1 MTDAWIVTRWV
12 TGGFGVVR
20 SRVMLLLLLNQEV
33 MYSVADRQ
41 LMESVLVVGV
51 DDLTDQSGHFGV

>member
-1 MTDAWIVTRWV
+1 MTDAWTVTRWV

-20 SRVMLLLLLNQEV
+20 SCVMLLLLLNQEV
-33 MYSVADRQ
+33 MYSVADGQ

-51 DDLTDQSGHFGV
+51 DDLADQSGHFGV